1 MTMQVRASLVL
12 VAALAIMGLASCDHY
27 VCTSGANFGSSNCT
41 AGPLSLGGGG
51 GGSTNAA
58 FAFAVDEAGT
68 IDSFT
73 LNTSADTFQAT
84 TPYTAPIVPPNE
96 EGSGMVVAQKK
107 FLYAAFPGTGQIFGW
122 TIGSGGGLT
131 AIAGVNPFDA
141 PYLIGAPSG
150 GLQSMITNPAGT
162 LLFVD
167 DTSAEGVYVYQIGS
181 SGALSVV
188 NGSPFPVPFFP
199 GNLTTDGLGKY
210 LYVATETNGNQIAAY
225 SIGSSSSGSPGALT
239 AVSGSPFSNAML
251 QVQGDPSGNY
261 LIGITGTSAGLYV
274 FSITQSGASAGAIT
288 QVGLPV
294 LTQYSPFSIA
304 VQPNTGGN
312 LVYSFSINADDT
324 GYNPIEGYEL
334 TSTGG
339 LTLLS
344 GSPFSNVAD
353 GFWAQFD
360 QSGQFLFPYSTVV
373 NEGTGTV
380 TVTLGVLDV
389 GSGGALT
396 QPISSTTLATPGFW
410 AVTDAP

>member
-1 MTMQVRASLVL
+1 MTKLVRTGLMLIAA
-12 VAALAIMGLASCDHY
+12 VAMMGLASCDHY
-27 VCTSGANFGSSNCT
+27 VCTSGANFGNSTCT

-51 GGSTNAA
+51 GGSTNTA

-73 LNTSADTFQAT
+73 LNTSANTFQAT
-84 TPYTAPIVPPNE
+84 TGYIGPTVPQNE

-107 FLYAAFPGTGQIFGW
+107 FLYAAFPGTGQIYGW
-122 TIGSGGGLT
+122 SIGSGGGLT
-131 AIAGVNPFDA
+131 AISGVSPFDA

-150 GLQSMITNPAGT
+150 GSQSMITNPAGT

-167 DTSAEGVYVYQIGS
+167 DTSVEGVYVYQIGS

-225 SIGSSSSGSPGALT
+225 SIGSSSSSSPGVLT
-239 AVSGSPFSNAML
+239 AVSGSPFSYAML

-261 LIGITGTSAGLYV
+261 LIGITGISADLYV
-274 FSITQSGASAGAIT
+274 FSIAQSGTSAGAIT

-294 LTQYSPFSIA
+294 LTQYSPYSIA
-304 VQPNTGGN
+304 VQPNSGGN
-312 LVYSFSINADDT
+312 LVYSFSINGDDT
-324 GYNPIEGYEL
+324 GYNPIEGYQL

-339 LTLLS
+339 LTRLS
-344 GSPFSNVAD
+344 GSPFSNVSD
-353 GFWAQFD
+353 GSSAQFD

-373 NEGTGTV
+373 NQGTGVV
-380 TVTLGVLDV
+380 TITLGVDDV

-396 QPISSTTLATPGFW
+396 QPISPATFATLGVW